1 MISVVILNWN
11 GKKVTADCL
20 DSVKGQTFKN
30 YEVILV
36 DNASDDGSCGYL
48 KKKFPFVKLIRNEE
62 NLGYAGGNNVGV
74 KSARGKYI
82 LILNNDVILD
92 RSFLSELWKNRNKA
106 DILGVKN
113 YYFNKK
119 NVIWAVG
126 SSVNKFTMRAGLV
139 GNKLKDSENVNKMK
153 IEHAVGSAIFI
164 NKKVIDKIGF
174 LNEDFFAY
182 FEETEWQTRAERAG
196 FTISWVP
203 TAKLWHRVAYSTGGG
218 RSPMSAY
225 YLVRNRGYFIKK
237 YAGWK
242 IIAWTYW
249 IIEVLARIFYGLVKN
264 REYSKMS
271 FRGMMDLFKGVVGRV
286 D

>member
-174 LNEDFFAY
+174 LNEDFFCV
-182 FEETEWQTRAERAG
+182 F
-196 FTISWVP
+196 
-203 TAKLWHRVAYSTGGG
+203 
-218 RSPMSAY
+218 
-225 YLVRNRGYFIKK
+225 
-237 YAGWK
+237 
-242 IIAWTYW
+242 
-249 IIEVLARIFYGLVKN
+249 
-264 REYSKMS
+264 
-271 FRGMMDLFKGVVGRV
+271 
-286 D
+286 